1 LATAKGV
8 ASARADAITRAA
20 AGRGAATEDHR
31 LANSLASALSTEE
44 RTGFARVFAAT
55 ARSVGL
61 GVGPLRP
68 LPQGTSLAAVTTGAA
83 TERSWSGIATL
94 SRKGTDHI
102 AGVAHN
108 SALPG
113 AYRSANGPV

>member
-1 LATAKGV
+1 LA
-8 ASARADAITRAA
+8 
-20 AGRGAATEDHR
+20 
-31 LANSLASALSTEE
+31 TEE

-55 ARSVGL
+55 ARAVAL

-68 LPQGTSLAAVTTGAA
+68 LPQGTSLAPVTTGAA

-94 SRKGTDHI
+94 SPKETNHV
-102 AGVAHN
+102 AGAAYT
-108 SALPG
+108 SALPD